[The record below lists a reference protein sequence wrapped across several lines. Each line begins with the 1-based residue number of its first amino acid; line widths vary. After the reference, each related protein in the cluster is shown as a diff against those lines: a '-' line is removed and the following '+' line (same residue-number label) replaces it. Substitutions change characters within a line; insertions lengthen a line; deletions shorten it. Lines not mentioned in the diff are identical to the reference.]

1 MAAHC
6 GGIDFIDLCLGRR
19 ISCRCSLSR
28 LKADYLKG
36 LVVIKARVKLQGRLG
51 LGFHPQKPLGQFK
64 LALGQASCAAIAV
77 AQKESGYLGFLATF
91 TAQKLGKYLHRGLL
105 RKEQPLLILHLR
117 MAGFSDSG

>member
-36 LVVIKARVKLQGRLG
+36 PVVIKARVKLQGRIG

-77 AQKESGYLGFLATF
+77 AQKAAIAV
-91 TAQKLGKYLHRGLL
+91 AQKKRVVILASMVRSLHRSLGSIFIAASFV
-105 RKEQPLLILHLR
+105 RNNR
-117 MAGFSDSG
+117 S